1 MSIHPRIFE
10 QHAIAKP
17 VRKRAASRSQPRRGQ
32 LKRAQLRP
40 GRALV
45 ECIVA
50 ALLLSVTGLSL
61 AATARGTLA
70 QADDSQ
76 LISRAQALT
85 TTRVEGAL
93 SNNCTLA
100 ANGNDVAPRIDVLW
114 RQSAGARSTAL
125 HADVT
130 LKRSPIGFATNS
142 DILMSVEAGGVCQ

>member
-1 MSIHPRIFE
+1 MSNQLRISE
-10 QHAIAKP
+10 QHTIAKP
-17 VRKRAASRSQPRRGQ
+17 AHKRAASCKQPRRGQ
-32 LKRAQLRP
+32 PRRAELRA

-85 TTRVEGAL
+85 TTRVEDAL

-100 ANGNDVAPRIDVLW
+100 ANGIDAAPRIDVSW
-114 RQSAGARSTAL
+114 RQSAGARSLAL

-130 LKRSPIGFATNS
+130 LNRSPIGFATNS

>member
-1 MSIHPRIFE
+1 MSILRRVSEKQSGANFSRRRDGTR
-10 QHAIAKP
+10 
-17 VRKRAASRSQPRRGQ
+17 VSSRRKSRG
-32 LKRAQLRP
+32 

-70 QADDSQ
+70 EADDSQ
-76 LISRAQALT
+76 LISRGQALT
-85 TTRVEGAL
+85 TTRVEDAL

-100 ANGNDVAPRIDVLW
+100 ASGSDVAPRIDVLW
-114 RQSAGARSTAL
+114 RQSAGARSTTL

-130 LKRSPIGFATNS
+130 LNRSPIGFASNT
-142 DILMSVEAGGVCQ
+142 DMLMSIEAGGVCQ